1 MFYLRQIEEGDA
13 KIIFEWQSNPIT
25 RQYFFDPTIP
35 SYDEHHTWVR
45 DRVTHHFTTTFI
57 IIDEE
62 EASGIV
68 RLDTY
73 DNKNN
78 SYIISI
84 LIDPVK
90 YRKGLAEKALMEIC
104 EKYKTSELYARV
116 KIKNLPSRQ
125 LFKKCGFINV
135 ESDLY
140 LKK

>member
-45 DRVTHHFTTTFI
+45 DRVTHHFNTTFI

-78 SYIISI
+78 SYSYFMRISNKNSI
-84 LIDPVK
+84 KRNRL
-90 YRKGLAEKALMEIC
+90 E
-104 EKYKTSELYARV
+104 RV
-116 KIKNLPSRQ
+116 KAIKKFLDATR
-125 LFKKCGFINV
+125 
-135 ESDLY
+135 
-140 LKK
+140 

>member
-1 MFYLRQIEEGDA
+1 MIEH
-13 KIIFEWQSNPIT
+13 
-25 RQYFFDPTIP
+25 
-35 SYDEHHTWVR
+35 SYKEKLQL
-45 DRVTHHFTTTFI
+45 FKEY
-57 IIDEE
+57 IIDF
-62 EASGIV
+62 V
-68 RLDTY
+68 Y
-73 DNKNN
+73 

-84 LIDPVK
+84 LIDPDK